1 MTELVDDQVKSF
13 LKFRRVAGVK
23 AAGCCVRE
31 FIQKIFRPFVD
42 DCRPLLSSTLIPEG
56 SAEPLNDPAEIRER
70 YEHALDLIVDS
81 GACHLEPTTV
91 IDLAVSPPD
100 VIRVGRGDPA
110 RLGLTVST
118 V

>member
-1 MTELVDDQVKSF
+1 MARMS
-13 LKFRRVAGVK
+13 
-23 AAGCCVRE
+23 C
-31 FIQKIFRPFVD
+31 
-42 DCRPLLSSTLIPEG
+42 PEG
-56 SAEPLNDPAEIRER
+56 SSEPLNDPADIRER

-118 V
+118 A